1 MISKDVFVNTMTRLE
16 LLDKRMGDVDVALR
30 NLCPD
35 FNGFYVPETID
46 IVLDMLKDDFN
57 DKYDWIEY
65 FVYELDWLTKYRE
78 GCITDANGEPINL
91 GSWEKVYDYLIE
103 NMEEQ
108 V

>member
-16 LLDKRMGDVDVALR
+16 LLDERMGEVDTALR

-46 IVLDMLKDDFN
+46 IVLDLLKDVFN

-78 GCITDANGEPINL
+78 GCITDANGSPIDL
-91 GSWEKVYDYLIE
+91 SSWEKVYYYLFE
-103 NMEEQ
+103 NMEKR

>member
-16 LLDKRMGDVDVALR
+16 LLDKRMEEVDIALK

-46 IVLDMLKDDFN
+46 IVLDLLKDVFN
-57 DKYDWIEY
+57 DKCDWIEY

-78 GCITDANGEPINL
+78 GCITDKNGESIDL
-91 GSWEKVYDYLIE
+91 SSWEKIYDFLIE